1 MSESAGFNVS
11 TDHFRGKIFR
21 FWAIDWTGT
30 KNQTHNRQK
39 TRNIQTLT
47 QTNCPKFRKTQNL
60 KPTPIAICD
69 NSR

>member
-30 KNQTHNRQK
+30 KNQEPNSQQTENTKH
-39 TRNIQTLT
+39 TNIN
-47 QTNCPKFRKTQNL
+47 TNKLSQV
-60 KPTPIAICD
+60 
-69 NSR
+69 